1 MKKQYGSFDI
11 AKFVFSFLIIM
22 VHVNFFISKDA
33 TFYIGCWLGRFAVP
47 MFFCMAGFFLFN
59 KLQPPN
65 KITGENRA
73 YIKRYLWRILRL
85 FLIWGAIYF
94 PFKIYDWCVNGFRIK
109 YIGSYLKVMILHGMT
124 YSHTWYLGALI
135 YGVIC
140 TAFFLHFLSRKKVF
154 AVSVVFYVIGL
165 LISPYY
171 FLIKALVE
179 GTPVVSDLFRLYY
192 WTFGSAQNGVFFAFV
207 FLSLGAL
214 LAVSKPVVP
223 KWLCFAGFLIFFAAS
238 FFEVTYL
245 RRNESS
251 IFSLQLSLLPLVY
264 FLFEGLRQVELKYR
278 PAYRTLREMSI
289 LIYCVHPFFDEIFN
303 GLLKIINPAFYTKPF
318 VAYLMTAAA
327 SIVFGYSVLKL
338 ENTKKGKFLS
348 YLH

>member
-1 MKKQYGSFDI
+1 M
-11 AKFVFSFLIIM
+11 
-22 VHVNFFISKDA
+22 
-33 TFYIGCWLGRFAVP
+33 
-47 MFFCMAGFFLFN
+47 
-59 KLQPPN
+59 
-65 KITGENRA
+65 
-73 YIKRYLWRILRL
+73 
-85 FLIWGAIYF
+85 
-94 PFKIYDWCVNGFRIK
+94 
-109 YIGSYLKVMILHGMT
+109 
-124 YSHTWYLGALI
+124 
-135 YGVIC
+135 
-140 TAFFLHFLSRKKVF
+140 
-154 AVSVVFYVIGL
+154 
-165 LISPYY
+165 
-171 FLIKALVE
+171 
-179 GTPVVSDLFRLYY
+179 
-192 WTFGSAQNGVFFAFV
+192 
-207 FLSLGAL
+207 
-214 LAVSKPVVP
+214 
-223 KWLCFAGFLIFFAAS
+223 
-238 FFEVTYL
+238 